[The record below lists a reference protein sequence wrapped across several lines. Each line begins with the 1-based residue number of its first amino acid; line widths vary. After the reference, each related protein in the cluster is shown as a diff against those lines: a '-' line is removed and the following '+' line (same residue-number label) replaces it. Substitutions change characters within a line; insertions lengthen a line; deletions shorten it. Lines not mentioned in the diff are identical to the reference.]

1 MISSRSAPRSGSRRR
16 PSRIARLRWAD
27 GAPLRGSREGVKA
40 AEIEEVLRWDPY
52 LRSDGAD
59 RLLAYGG
66 TSTGRLLVVV
76 LRRAGTRELHV
87 VAVRD
92 QTDRERDACR
102 EQRR

>member
-1 MISSRSAPRSGSRRR
+1 MISSRGAPRSGSRRR

-40 AEIEEVLRWDPY
+40 AEIEEILRWGPY
-52 LRSDGAD
+52 LRSDGED
-59 RLLAYGG
+59 RLLAYGA

-76 LRRAGTRELHV
+76 LRRAGPRELHV
-87 VAVRD
+87 VAARD

-102 EQRR
+102 ERRR